1 MNPRQRRG
9 VILLGLAV
17 LGGVAVFVLVAGY
30 VADVRSQ
37 VGHMMTV
44 QRLTEDVPAFTAVS
58 ADMVEEVRIPERWA
72 PEHAITEPVDLAG
85 RIASTDLPSGSLLQE
100 GMLIP
105 QPAIEP
111 GEREVAIL
119 VDAETGVAGKI
130 SPGSVVD
137 IFATFEVDTANRCA
151 VVLVPGASVV
161 DVGRPAPREVVTE
174 QGGLGQQAVVPVTFT
189 LTPTDSLRLVH
200 AESYATEVRLGLVRP
215 GDAIVEPPAPF
226 CGPKAAR
233 VRGAE

>member
-37 VGHMMTV
+37 VGPMMTV
-44 QRLTEDVPAFTAVS
+44 QRLTQNVPAFTSVS
-58 ADMVEEVRIPERWA
+58 ADMVEGVQIPERWA
-72 PEHAITEPVDLAG
+72 PEHAITEPVELAG
-85 RIASTDLPSGSLLQE
+85 RIASTNLPSGSLLQE
-100 GMLIP
+100 GMLIA

-137 IFATFEVDTANRCA
+137 IFATFEVDATNRCA

-161 DVGRPAPREVVTE
+161 DVGRTAPREVVTE

-189 LTPTDSLRLVH
+189 LSPADSLKLVH

-215 GDAIVEPPAPF
+215 GDVTVEPPAPF
-226 CGPKAAR
+226 CGPKSVR
-233 VRGAE
+233 VRGVE